1 MRFGWA
7 VAGAV
12 LLAAA
17 CRDNGPEVSP
27 VVDDGY
33 GGGLPDGFMVFDTQR
48 PAPRFLPGATMT
60 CALASDGAV
69 CPGSGDPLLAERCF
83 QGACV
88 GTYVS
93 PTGNDANP
101 GTRAQ
106 PKATIGAALGLAT
119 QLAALDTVVKPVQV
133 LVGAGTFAENLDVP
147 DLVDLQGGYEPQTW
161 TRDWMA
167 HVTKLVPSDS
177 RGVRFSVPSMTR
189 DSSRLS
195 GFVVIGAAAG
205 GDVSAIT
212 VENGAAP
219 ALEHLDV
226 AGGNTPALSAA
237 VTVLG
242 GARPYIFASTL
253 AGGAAA
259 VSFGLRLSGGA
270 SVELVE
276 SSASGGRGAQ
286 QSTGAACIGSCATSR
301 FEDVTLSGG
310 AAPESQ
316 GLWLQGGDTTAV
328 FVDGSRLRGGGLGP
342 NGMSTGIGLKLTG
355 PCSGMQAT
363 VLNSTIHGVVSSNH
377 RGVGVEVTECSLD
390 LRDSSV
396 SGIGSGAAVIA
407 AGVTC
412 DGASSS
418 CTLLND
424 RVFGAAEGA
433 DIRDAV
439 LGVRLG
445 AAGQVS
451 RNVISAGR
459 CEPLAGGEA
468 TGLAIPNGPI
478 RVENNVVLGGA
489 CETSAALAIRQPMGT
504 LSGEPEVVNNHFDGL
519 GRVPG
524 FSAGV
529 VLEQPRGVF
538 LNNTILSGLGRDGA
552 AFYEQEQGADPSVLR
567 NNNLLG
573 AVLYWNDGMPL
584 RRASDVNGMSVGPN
598 ASANISADPH
608 VDVDFRLGPTSPNRS
623 AGAMSAGSVAAPAT
637 DRLGN
642 LRPYPAGTTPDIGPD
657 ERD

>member
-1 MRFGWA
+1 MRVGWW

-12 LLAAA
+12 VLAAA

-27 VVDDGY
+27 VVEHGY
-33 GGGLPDGFMVFDTQR
+33 GGGLPDGFRAFDTQH
-48 PAPRFLPGATMT
+48 PSPRFLPGPMMS
-60 CALASDGAV
+60 CAAAVDGTV
-69 CPGSGDPLLAERCF
+69 CPGAGDPRLAERCLK
-83 QGACV
+83 GASV

-93 PTGNDANP
+93 ATGSDANP

-106 PKATIGAALGLAT
+106 PKATIGTALSLAT
-119 QLAALDTVVKPVQV
+119 QLAALDTVAKPVQV
-133 LVGAGTFAENLDVP
+133 LVGAGTFAEDLDVP
-147 DLVDLQGGYEPQTW
+147 DLVDLQGGHEAETW
-161 TRDWMA
+161 TRDWLA
-167 HVTKLVPSDS
+167 HPSKLAPSDS
-177 RGVRFSVPSMTR
+177 RGLRFSVASMTR
-189 DSSRLS
+189 DSARLS
-195 GFVVIGAAAG
+195 GFIVLGAASG
-205 GDVSAIT
+205 GDTSAIT
-212 VENGAAP
+212 VENGAQP

-226 AGGNTPALSAA
+226 VAGNTPALSAA
-237 VTVLG
+237 VSVLG
-242 GARPYIFASTL
+242 GARPYIFASSLTGGS
-253 AGGAAA
+253 AGA
-259 VSFGLRLSGGA
+259 SFGLRVGGGA

-276 SSASGGRGAQ
+276 SSATGGRGAQ
-286 QSTGAACIGSCATSR
+286 QSTGAACVGGCSTSR
-301 FEDVTLSGG
+301 FEDVIASGG

-355 PCSGMQAT
+355 PCSGMPAT
-363 VLNSTIHGVVSSNH
+363 VLSSTIHGVLSSNH
-377 RGVGVEVTECSLD
+377 RGVGVEVTDCALD

-396 SGIGSGAAVIA
+396 AGVESGAAVIA

-418 CTLLND
+418 CTLWND
-424 RVFGAAEGA
+424 RVSGAAEGA

-445 AAGQVS
+445 AAGQLA

-459 CEPLAGGEA
+459 CESAVGGEA

-489 CETSAALAIRQPMGT
+489 CETSAALAIRQAMGT
-504 LSGEPEVVNNHFDGL
+504 LSGEPEVVNNHFDGR

-524 FSAGV
+524 FSAGI

-538 LNNTILSGLGRDGA
+538 LNNTILAGRGRDGA

-567 NNNLLG
+567 NNNLFG

-584 RRASDVNGMSVGPN
+584 RRASDVNGLSVGPT

-608 VDVDFRLGPTSPNRS
+608 VDLDFRLGPTSPNRG
-623 AGAMSAGSVAAPAT
+623 AGAMAAGSVAAPAT

-642 LRPYPAGTTPDIGPD
+642 ARPYPAGTTPDIGPD